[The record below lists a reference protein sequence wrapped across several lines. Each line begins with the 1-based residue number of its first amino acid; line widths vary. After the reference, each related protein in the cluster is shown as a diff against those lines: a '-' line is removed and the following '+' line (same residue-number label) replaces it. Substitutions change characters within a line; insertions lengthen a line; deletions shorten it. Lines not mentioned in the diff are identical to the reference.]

1 MVKKAV
7 VMVAVIA
14 GFVSAPRPALAQ
26 TCTRDLLDCYTRAA
40 KDDNF
45 WYRWADGLDC
55 ELQYAGCVRRVLVG

>member
-7 VMVAVIA
+7 FMVAIIA

-26 TCTRDLLDCYTRAA
+26 ACTHDLLDCYTQAA
-40 KDDNF
+40 KEDSF